1 MERKKLN
8 GVTVPLGALFTNDNP
23 VIGEFPDLKLFADFC
38 KKAGFSLIQLLP
50 VNDTGTQSSPYS
62 GLSAFALHPI
72 YIRINQ
78 IAEFKNLYESDC
90 NFKTDY
96 DNFLNNHKYCL
107 RYNYDEIL
115 NGKIDLLR
123 KIFSSTEDY
132 KSKTPSKQLSTW
144 IKNNEWVKTYAVY
157 KALKWDY
164 MQSSWKQWKKE
175 DQKKSEA
182 EILEL
187 WEDKSKKTEHLF
199 YAWLQMIA
207 DNQFSDAVKYVHN
220 QKILLKG
227 DMPILMNED
236 SCDAWANPQFFN
248 QNLRAGAPADGDN
261 ALGQNWGFPT
271 YNWKNLKNAD
281 YSWWKGRLKVASKYY
296 DAYRL
301 DHILGFYRIWAI
313 PGDDVNALNGHTE
326 PFAFIKK
333 TELYDLGFDDNRIRW
348 ISSPHIPTHII
359 EDITW
364 NHEQAHQVLSKF
376 CNQIG
381 SEELWLFKPEIK
393 GCNAFYEDDF
403 SGLCHL
409 HAIGCIH
416 TVLVE

>member
-78 IAEFKNLYESDC
+78 IAEFKKLYESDC

-227 DMPILMNED
+227 DMPILMN
-236 SCDAWANPQFFN
+236 A
-248 QNLRAGAPADGDN
+248 
-261 ALGQNWGFPT
+261 
-271 YNWKNLKNAD
+271 
-281 YSWWKGRLKVASKYY
+281 KGSV
-296 DAYRL
+296 
-301 DHILGFYRIWAI
+301 
-313 PGDDVNALNGHTE
+313 
-326 PFAFIKK
+326 
-333 TELYDLGFDDNRIRW
+333 
-348 ISSPHIPTHII
+348 
-359 EDITW
+359 
-364 NHEQAHQVLSKF
+364 
-376 CNQIG
+376 
-381 SEELWLFKPEIK
+381 
-393 GCNAFYEDDF
+393 
-403 SGLCHL
+403 
-409 HAIGCIH
+409 
-416 TVLVE
+416 